1 MTYYKLYTV
10 YYTIL
15 NILWEPIMEKVLK
28 KNQLCICIT
37 ESLFCTPKTNTML

>member
-10 YYTIL
+10 YYTLL

-28 KNQLCICIT
+28 KESAMHMYNWIT
-37 ESLFCTPKTNTML
+37 FLYT